1 MLNLG
6 PGAEDCRKWES
17 PKSSTP
23 KCLVTRS
30 SYSETKMWKKIPL
43 YNTYERRNKQ
53 RNPYITTFLQDRM
66 KKTDKLHVGAS
77 GKQI

>member
-1 MLNLG
+1 
-6 PGAEDCRKWES
+6 
-17 PKSSTP
+17 
-23 KCLVTRS
+23 
-30 SYSETKMWKKIPL
+30 MWKKILL
-43 YNTYERRNKQ
+43 YNTYERRNNQ